1 MQHLETEAEEM
12 LETMDRVVDGLN
24 SLLAKAQCESKASSG
39 ATRQQLNE
47 IIDVHQ
53 DTLRSHIHAGELIE
67 KLKRMLEVKH

>member
-1 MQHLETEAEEM
+1 M
-12 LETMDRVVDGLN
+12 LETMDSVVQGLN
-24 SLLAKAQCESKASSG
+24 SLLAKAQSESLSTTG

-53 DTLRSHIHAGELIE
+53 DTLRSHRHAGELIQ

>member
-1 MQHLETEAEEM
+1 M

-24 SLLAKAQCESKASSG
+24 KLLTQAQCQSKTTTG
-39 ATRQQLNE
+39 ATRQNLNE